1 MESVK
6 YHFAPQELY
15 ILFAVGVACYAITT
29 SRYPSSK
36 LGRFAGW
43 LINHFLVISWIP
55 LALHY
60 VIIVFGLPPVIF
72 IDMSGES
79 LDPRGLHEMSKY
91 GAYYI
96 HIIMIFLF
104 LPWIFSLWKVGYDEQ
119 DESSEDDEGVEA

>member
-1 MESVK
+1 MEESVVE

-43 LINHFLVISWIP
+43 LINHFLITSWLP

-60 VIIVFGLPPVIF
+60 VIIIFGLPPTIF
-72 IDMSGES
+72 IDLSSGPI
-79 LDPRGLHEMSKY
+79 DPRELHEMSRY
-91 GAYYI
+91 AAYYI
-96 HIIMIFLF
+96 HIVMIFLF
-104 LPWIFSLWKVGYDEQ
+104 LPWVIFLWKARYDKQ
-119 DESSEDDEGVEA
+119 DESSEE